1 MDRLICGDAGYGKT
15 EVAMRAAFK
24 TVLAGK
30 QVAILA
36 PTTVLAYQHL
46 QTFKDRFRSFPV
58 HIEGLSRFSSPK
70 ALRSTIRGIS
80 DGKVDI
86 VIGTHRMLE
95 KDVTFKNL
103 GLLVIDEEQRFGVT
117 HKERLKQLKAEV
129 NILSLSATPIP
140 RTLYMSLSGLKDLSI
155 LQTAPSERQLIETKL
170 LPFSEGVIKEAIDKE
185 LQRKGQVFFVYNRID
200 ELEKFAKFLS
210 LRFPS
215 AKIGVGHAR
224 MDEAELEAVMVDFS
238 QGSWISSFQPLS

>member
-103 GLLVIDEEQRFGVT
+103 GLLVI
-117 HKERLKQLKAEV
+117 
-129 NILSLSATPIP
+129 
-140 RTLYMSLSGLKDLSI
+140 
-155 LQTAPSERQLIETKL
+155 
-170 LPFSEGVIKEAIDKE
+170 
-185 LQRKGQVFFVYNRID
+185 
-200 ELEKFAKFLS
+200 
-210 LRFPS
+210 
-215 AKIGVGHAR
+215 
-224 MDEAELEAVMVDFS
+224 
-238 QGSWISSFQPLS
+238 

>member
-1 MDRLICGDAGYGKT
+1 M
-15 EVAMRAAFK
+15 
-24 TVLAGK
+24 
-30 QVAILA
+30 LA

-170 LPFSEGVIKEAIDKE
+170 LPFRKESSRKLSTKNSKE
-185 LQRKGQVFFVYNRID
+185 KARCSLFTTGSMSSKNSPSSFLYVFRTQKSG
-200 ELEKFAKFLS
+200 LGMLRWTRQS
-210 LRFPS
+210 LRQ
-215 AKIGVGHAR
+215 
-224 MDEAELEAVMVDFS
+224 L
-238 QGSWISSFQPLS
+238 W